1 MARREA
7 IVITIRYIAIT
18 ENINSMMRLCEFI
31 VVARSDRTRL
41 YRSQMIRTS
50 KRKLPWTVHINL
62 LGLGFDSTASSALLP
77 ISYYPPTAFAILYC
91 LLRTIRAWY
100 LSGSV

>member
-1 MARREA
+1 M
-7 IVITIRYIAIT
+7 ITIRYIAIT

-31 VVARSDRTRL
+31 VVARSD
-41 YRSQMIRTS
+41 RSQMIRTS